1 MWGKTIK
8 HAFSMFYILIKHD
21 LLTNLSARWV
31 VLSILQIKLNT
42 SKKTLQKYCGGLI
55 GASYNPRQ
63 IEWPSDFCAI
73 NEILW
78 IYFTL
83 KTPFPC
89 SPCHNQSMLG
99 VPKHLCLLY
108 GLCYMVSFETNS
120 EGKWEQNAWKKREED
135 VRNSE

>member
-8 HAFSMFYILIKHD
+8 HAFSMFYTLIKHD
-21 LLTNLSARWV
+21 LLTNLSARRV

-42 SKKTLQKYCGGLI
+42 SKKTLQKYCEGLI

-63 IEWPSDFCAI
+63 IEWPCDFFAI
-73 NEILW
+73 NVILW

-83 KTPFPC
+83 KAPFPC
-89 SPCHNQSMLG
+89 SPYHNHSMLG